1 MIRIFLPLICAALGL
16 ATASCSQS
24 DGPLAPAAEAP
35 ASARASSR
43 GASAAAAA
51 MATPPDAPLAPLSD
65 EASTPLSSQAPPGQS
80 ADPSS
85 SPDAPTG
92 TAVERR
98 ASTLIGMPV
107 VSADGSSLG
116 EVKDIIFDPQGRATH
131 LVIAYATEAEA
142 APEEIPEGGQP
153 APGAGDR
160 LTAMPWD
167 AAMASIKNGRL
178 VLDDAKLQGAPSF
191 TRDAWPNLDDPAW
204 SLTTDAYWRKAVRAA
219 IEAHPGAPID
229 STVRQRGRPTRDGG

>member
-1 MIRIFLPLICAALGL
+1 MTRIFLPLICAALGF
-16 ATASCSQS
+16 AAASCTQS

-35 ASARASSR
+35 ASARTSSQD
-43 GASAAAAA
+43 ATAAA
-51 MATPPDAPLAPLSD
+51 MATPPDAPQASPSD
-65 EASTPLSSQAPPGQS
+65 EASTPLGSQASPAQP
-80 ADPSS
+80 ADTNLNA
-85 SPDAPTG
+85 DAPTG
-92 TAVERR
+92 TALQRR

-116 EVKDIIFDPQGRATH
+116 AVKDIIFDRQGRATH
-131 LVIAYATEAEA
+131 LVISYTTEADA
-142 APEEIPEGGQP
+142 APAEIPAAGQS
-153 APGAGDR
+153 AAGDR

-204 SLTTDAYWRKAVRAA
+204 SATTDAYWRKAVRAA

-229 STVRQRGRPTRDGG
+229 STLRQRGRPRRGGG